1 VILENGTNM
10 PLAPQA
16 FAETAPQFW
25 PSYFVPRLGMSLET
39 AFASYGQL
47 YRTQTLVFAAVRK
60 IAGSIS
66 RLGVAVWDQS
76 PADGQELDLTSP
88 YAQLMA
94 DPCPTKSPQE
104 LWDWTASKIE
114 IYGEAFWIKLREGRG
129 NQVTGVVPLHPSLT
143 QIFRDT
149 DGTEMFRNM
158 GRPNQVFSRGD
169 IVAFRMYNPDTPM
182 RGISRLEPLRSTLMN
197 EDSARRSMAAT
208 WKNGTNPTGI
218 VKSPREL
225 GTDGRARLKKAFESE
240 HQGSGNH
247 GRVVVLEDEVDFE
260 QLPSN
265 AVEMAYLGAR
275 ELNRQE
281 VCTVMDL
288 PPSSL
293 QDMTHAT
300 FSNIEENGRSLYR
313 DSLSSRITFI
323 ESVVDWDLGR
333 EFNGAKKM
341 KFAVAE
347 QLRGSFTERAE
358 SVAKLVQ
365 CGVMKPAEAR
375 QYFDLNVAGP
385 EADKLYIQ
393 GAMVPLGQAE
403 PGNTAGA
410 AGVNGDQGPITHVPA
425 LPGGT
430 STGTDVPK
438 PDIQQHVRAIGG
450 LLGRGRTL
458 QEAAREVIQKTG
470 DQDGVREACE
480 FLLERRIA

>member
-1 VILENGTNM
+1 MPLLENGTNF

-47 YRTQTLVFAAVRK
+47 YRTQPLVYAAVRK
-60 IAGSIS
+60 VAGAIS

-76 PADGQELDLTSP
+76 PEDGQELDLTSP
-88 YAQLMA
+88 YAKLMA
-94 DPCPTKSPQE
+94 NPCPIRSPQSF
-104 LWDWTASKIE
+104 WDWTCATAE
-114 IYGEAFWIKLREGRG
+114 IYGETYWIKLREGRG
-129 NQVTGVVPLHPSLT
+129 EQITGLVPMHPSLL

-149 DGTEMFRNM
+149 DGQEFYRFM
-158 GRPNQVFSRGD
+158 GRPNKVFPRSD
-169 IVAFRMYNPDTPM
+169 IVPFRMFNPDGVM

-208 WKNGTNPTGI
+208 WKNGTRPSGVVT
-218 VKSPREL
+218 SEREL
-225 GTDGRARLKKAFESE
+225 GTLGRERLKMAFQSE
-240 HQGSGNH
+240 HEGTGNH
-247 GRVVVLEDEVDFE
+247 GRVVVLEDGVTFAPIDA
-260 QLPSN
+260 N
-265 AVEMAYLGAR
+265 AVEMAYISAR

-313 DSLSSRITFI
+313 DSLSSRITFM
-323 ESVVDWDLGR
+323 EDVVDWEVGS
-333 EFNGAKKM
+333 EFYGPKRM

-385 EADKLYIQ
+385 EADELYIQ
-393 GAMVPLGQAE
+393 GAMVPLGQSPA
-403 PGNTAGA
+403 NAAGA
-410 AGVNGDQGPITHVPA
+410 GGVDGDQGAVTHVPA
-425 LPGGT
+425 LNGAGGT
-430 STGTDVPK
+430 NVPASVV
-438 PDIQQHVRAIGG
+438 QHVRAMSG
-450 LLGRGRTL
+450 LHGRGRTL
-458 QEAAREVIQKTG
+458 QQAAREQIEKTG

-480 FLLERRIA
+480 YLLERRI

>member
-1 VILENGTNM
+1 MANPCPEM
-10 PLAPQA
+10 SPQA
-16 FAETAPQFW
+16 F
-25 PSYFVPRLGMSLET
+25 
-39 AFASYGQL
+39 
-47 YRTQTLVFAAVRK
+47 
-60 IAGSIS
+60 
-66 RLGVAVWDQS
+66 
-76 PADGQELDLTSP
+76 
-88 YAQLMA
+88 
-94 DPCPTKSPQE
+94 
-104 LWDWTASKIE
+104 WDWTAAKIE
-114 IYGEAFWIKLREGRG
+114 VYGEAFWIKLRNGRG
-129 NQVTGVVPLHPSLT
+129 RQVTGFVPLHPSLV

-149 DGTEMFRNM
+149 DGAEMYRHM
-158 GRPNQVFSRGD
+158 GRPNQVFGRDD
-169 IVAFRMYNPDTPM
+169 IVPFRMYNPDNVM

-208 WKNGTNPTGI
+208 WKNGTNPTGV
-218 VKSPREL
+218 VKSEREL
-225 GTDGRARLKKAFESE
+225 GTNGRQRLKMAFQSE
-240 HQGSGNH
+240 HQGTGNH
-247 GRVVVLEDEVDFE
+247 GRVIVLEDGVEFE
-260 QLPSN
+260 QLASN

-281 VCTVMDL
+281 VATVMDL

-323 ESVVDWDLGR
+323 ESVVDWEVGR
-333 EFNGAKKM
+333 DFNGAKQM

-365 CGVMKPAEAR
+365 CGVMKPSEAR

-385 EADKLYIQ
+385 EADELYIQ
-393 GAMVPLGQAE
+393 GAMVPLGQAPE
-403 PGNTAGA
+403 NASGAG
-410 AGVNGDQGPITHVPA
+410 GVDGSDGPVTHVPA
-425 LPGGT
+425 LPGGN
-430 STGTDVPK
+430 STGTDVPS
-438 PDIQQHVRAIGG
+438 IQQHVRAMGG

-480 FLLERRIA
+480 YLLERRIA